1 MSSMASTSEQGSI
14 IAQMEKMMT
23 MMKDL
28 SDRLQNIEN
37 QRVRVEN
44 EGVQNHEGG
53 NQEERRGREITRYNS
68 LPRML
73 PRRFVEERVD
83 NNLSSLRME
92 MPTFNGDDEPE
103 VFLNWVDEVEDIFGL
118 HNFGEE
124 KKFKT
129 AIASLKDFAKLWWK
143 QLSRRR
149 LEDQDEP
156 IETWGELKR
165 EMRRKFVP
173 SNFYRDMRRKLQELK
188 QGNESVR
195 EFYKEMERLKTRA
208 NIQEDDETTIARI
221 LEGFNRDIR
230 RELRNQ
236 EFDDVDKLVRVAS
249 KVEDELR
256 SERGSKP
263 SVSSQW
269 DQPRRATNNSYQS
282 RTQKEYSRPSH
293 TQKEKKNNQREKE
306 KFQEGSKQK
315 VSTVTCYRCQG
326 RGHYARECPNTKKIL
341 TTGKDEREYMSANE
355 SDDEELE
362 PNGERQKDDH
372 SEEEVQED
380 DALHF
385 NCVVH
390 KALSTLVV
398 LDQEEQRENI
408 FYGKCKIPG
417 ATCSFIIDGGSCTNV
432 ISEDVVNAMK
442 IPTIQHPQP
451 YKLQWLNDDGELKVH
466 KQALISIS
474 IGKYQDDV
482 LCDVIPMHACHILLG
497 RPWQYDRDTL
507 HHGKTN
513 KYTIHKG
520 GKKYTLTPL
529 APKEVYN
536 LQVQS
541 KKLRE
546 ELAQKAK
553 EAMKET
559 TSGKQNTIA
568 HEKKQRKEGMKK
580 DTTQSSHNLLM
591 TKGEVEQALRR
602 GEGGLSDLELDNSKI
617 GHQGVLNT
625 KNSNEV
631 EREQDEE
638 QDDPGDNNQDD
649 ELTYL
654 DRLEF
659 KGNKIQ
665 RIAPAV
671 TSWTEE
677 RVKERIK
684 SEVKSGQFGRG
695 KVIPR
700 FEREEER
707 VHERIDENVQAE
719 LSDESLKKVTSVLRK
734 MADTVVE
741 FGEVMAEIG
750 NSRTGGG
757 IIKRTFE
764 NIAEMINGVSS
775 S

>member
-1 MSSMASTSEQGSI
+1 
-14 IAQMEKMMT
+14 
-23 MMKDL
+23 
-28 SDRLQNIEN
+28 
-37 QRVRVEN
+37 
-44 EGVQNHEGG
+44 
-53 NQEERRGREITRYNS
+53 
-68 LPRML
+68 ML

-188 QGNESVR
+188 QGSKSVR
-195 EFYKEMERLKTRA
+195 EFYKEMERLKARA

-293 TQKEKKNNQREKE
+293 TQEEKKNNQREKE

-362 PNGERQKDDH
+362 PIEERQKDDH

-398 LDQEEQRENI
+398 LDKEEQREKMQDSRVDAVLSLSSI
-408 FYGKCKIPG
+408 YDPE
-417 ATCSFIIDGGSCTNV
+417 
-432 ISEDVVNAMK
+432 SEREHDCNSHNYESD
-442 IPTIQHPQP
+442 I
-451 YKLQWLNDDGELKVH
+451 N
-466 KQALISIS
+466 
-474 IGKYQDDV
+474 
-482 LCDVIPMHACHILLG
+482 
-497 RPWQYDRDTL
+497 
-507 HHGKTN
+507 
-513 KYTIHKG
+513 
-520 GKKYTLTPL
+520 PL
-529 APKEVYN
+529 AVAPQARAVCFVYFVESN
-536 LQVQS
+536 SDEIAVLQIDQELTVMVQPEAHVHRGGHLAVDFRS
-541 KKLRE
+541 QTPCCYAYVARRARRDLAYTGTPHLRFVKIITFSGIAALRSE
-546 ELAQKAK
+546 K
-553 EAMKET
+553 MKE
-559 TSGKQNTIA
+559 
-568 HEKKQRKEGMKK
+568 
-580 DTTQSSHNLLM
+580 
-591 TKGEVEQALRR
+591 
-602 GEGGLSDLELDNSKI
+602 
-617 GHQGVLNT
+617 
-625 KNSNEV
+625 
-631 EREQDEE
+631 
-638 QDDPGDNNQDD
+638 
-649 ELTYL
+649 
-654 DRLEF
+654 
-659 KGNKIQ
+659 
-665 RIAPAV
+665 
-671 TSWTEE
+671 
-677 RVKERIK
+677 
-684 SEVKSGQFGRG
+684 
-695 KVIPR
+695 
-700 FEREEER
+700 
-707 VHERIDENVQAE
+707 
-719 LSDESLKKVTSVLRK
+719 
-734 MADTVVE
+734 
-741 FGEVMAEIG
+741 
-750 NSRTGGG
+750 
-757 IIKRTFE
+757 
-764 NIAEMINGVSS
+764 
-775 S
+775 

>member
-1 MSSMASTSEQGSI
+1 MSSMASTSEQDSI
-14 IAQMEKMMT
+14 IVQMEKMMT

-37 QRVRVEN
+37 QRLSVEN

-103 VFLNWVDEVEDIFGL
+103 VFLNWVDEVENIFGL

-165 EMRRKFVP
+165 EMRRTFVP

-188 QGNESVR
+188 QGSKSVR
-195 EFYKEMERLKTRA
+195 EFYKEMERLKARA

-269 DQPRRATNNSYQS
+269 DQPRRSTNNSYQS
-282 RTQKEYSRPSH
+282 RTLKEYSRPSH
-293 TQKEKKNNQREKE
+293 TQEEKKNNQREKE

-315 VSTVTCYRCQG
+315 VSNVTCYRCQG

-372 SEEEVQED
+372 SEEEFRFGEQRC
-380 DALHF
+380 LM
-385 NCVVH
+385 
-390 KALSTLVV
+390 LVV
-398 LDQEEQRENI
+398 TA
-408 FYGKCKIPG
+408 G
-417 ATCSFIIDGGSCTNV
+417 AHKDLVMRDMRRIEVETVVGWVFFISLKDSV
-432 ISEDVVNAMK
+432 KSE
-442 IPTIQHPQP
+442 
-451 YKLQWLNDDGELKVH
+451 
-466 KQALISIS
+466 
-474 IGKYQDDV
+474 
-482 LCDVIPMHACHILLG
+482 LC
-497 RPWQYDRDTL
+497 
-507 HHGKTN
+507 
-513 KYTIHKG
+513 
-520 GKKYTLTPL
+520 
-529 APKEVYN
+529 YN
-536 LQVQS
+536 L
-541 KKLRE
+541 E
-546 ELAQKAK
+546 
-553 EAMKET
+553 MKRMHMNWRD
-559 TSGKQNTIA
+559 GKNKVDCGVYLMR
-568 HEKKQRKEGMKK
+568 HMKSY
-580 DTTQSSHNLLM
+580 T
-591 TKGEVEQALRR
+591 
-602 GEGGLSDLELDNSKI
+602 GEGVVAWDCGFVK
-617 GHQGVLNT
+617 
-625 KNSNEV
+625 
-631 EREQDEE
+631 
-638 QDDPGDNNQDD
+638 GDQAA
-649 ELTYL
+649 L
-654 DRLEF
+654 DRLC
-659 KGNKIQ
+659 
-665 RIAPAV
+665 
-671 TSWTEE
+671 
-677 RVKERIK
+677 
-684 SEVKSGQFGRG
+684 
-695 KVIPR
+695 
-700 FEREEER
+700 
-707 VHERIDENVQAE
+707 
-719 LSDESLKKVTSVLRK
+719 
-734 MADTVVE
+734 
-741 FGEVMAEIG
+741 
-750 NSRTGGG
+750 
-757 IIKRTFE
+757 
-764 NIAEMINGVSS
+764 
-775 S
+775 

>member
-188 QGNESVR
+188 QGSKSVR
-195 EFYKEMERLKTRA
+195 EFYKEMERLKARA

-236 EFDDVDKLVRVAS
+236 EFDDVDKLLRVVS
-249 KVEDELR
+249 KVEDALR

-293 TQKEKKNNQREKE
+293 TQEEKKNNQREKE

-362 PNGERQKDDH
+362 PIGERQKDDH
-372 SEEEVQED
+372 SEEEVVGSW
-380 DALHF
+380 L
-385 NCVVH
+385 
-390 KALSTLVV
+390 K
-398 LDQEEQRENI
+398 
-408 FYGKCKIPG
+408 
-417 ATCSFIIDGGSCTNV
+417 FIRSSLLNKFSVAFTSSCT
-432 ISEDVVNAMK
+432 
-442 IPTIQHPQP
+442 
-451 YKLQWLNDDGELKVH
+451 G
-466 KQALISIS
+466 
-474 IGKYQDDV
+474 
-482 LCDVIPMHACHILLG
+482 
-497 RPWQYDRDTL
+497 
-507 HHGKTN
+507 
-513 KYTIHKG
+513 
-520 GKKYTLTPL
+520 
-529 APKEVYN
+529 
-536 LQVQS
+536 
-541 KKLRE
+541 
-546 ELAQKAK
+546 
-553 EAMKET
+553 
-559 TSGKQNTIA
+559 
-568 HEKKQRKEGMKK
+568 
-580 DTTQSSHNLLM
+580 
-591 TKGEVEQALRR
+591 
-602 GEGGLSDLELDNSKI
+602 
-617 GHQGVLNT
+617 
-625 KNSNEV
+625 
-631 EREQDEE
+631 
-638 QDDPGDNNQDD
+638 
-649 ELTYL
+649 
-654 DRLEF
+654 
-659 KGNKIQ
+659 
-665 RIAPAV
+665 
-671 TSWTEE
+671 
-677 RVKERIK
+677 
-684 SEVKSGQFGRG
+684 
-695 KVIPR
+695 
-700 FEREEER
+700 
-707 VHERIDENVQAE
+707 
-719 LSDESLKKVTSVLRK
+719 
-734 MADTVVE
+734 
-741 FGEVMAEIG
+741 
-750 NSRTGGG
+750 
-757 IIKRTFE
+757 
-764 NIAEMINGVSS
+764 
-775 S
+775 

>member
-1 MSSMASTSEQGSI
+1 MSSMASTSEQDSI
-14 IAQMEKMMT
+14 IVQMEKMMT

-28 SDRLQNIEN
+28 SDRLQNIKN

-173 SNFYRDMRRKLQELK
+173 SNFYHDMRRKLQELK
-188 QGNESVR
+188 QGSKSVR
-195 EFYKEMERLKTRA
+195 EFYKEMERLKARA

-269 DQPRRATNNSYQS
+269 DQPRRSTNNSYQL

-293 TQKEKKNNQREKE
+293 TQEEKKNNQREKE

-372 SEEEVQED
+372 SEEE
-380 DALHF
+380 
-385 NCVVH
+385 
-390 KALSTLVV
+390 
-398 LDQEEQRENI
+398 
-408 FYGKCKIPG
+408 
-417 ATCSFIIDGGSCTNV
+417 
-432 ISEDVVNAMK
+432 
-442 IPTIQHPQP
+442 
-451 YKLQWLNDDGELKVH
+451 
-466 KQALISIS
+466 
-474 IGKYQDDV
+474 
-482 LCDVIPMHACHILLG
+482 
-497 RPWQYDRDTL
+497 
-507 HHGKTN
+507 TN

-553 EAMKET
+553 EAMKEI

-602 GEGGLSDLELDNSKI
+602 GEGVFLLYPIDFC
-617 GHQGVLNT
+617 LN
-625 KNSNEV
+625 V
-631 EREQDEE
+631 
-638 QDDPGDNNQDD
+638 
-649 ELTYL
+649 
-654 DRLEF
+654 
-659 KGNKIQ
+659 
-665 RIAPAV
+665 
-671 TSWTEE
+671 
-677 RVKERIK
+677 IK
-684 SEVKSGQFGRG
+684 SEI
-695 KVIPR
+695 IPSDVSALLSE
-700 FEREEER
+700 FADVFPEELPKGLPP
-707 VHERIDENVQAE
+707 I
-719 LSDESLKKVTSVLRK
+719 L
-734 MADTVVE
+734 
-741 FGEVMAEIG
+741 
-750 NSRTGGG
+750 
-757 IIKRTFE
+757 
-764 NIAEMINGVSS
+764 
-775 S
+775 

>member
-1 MSSMASTSEQGSI
+1 MASTSEQGSI

-23 MMKDL
+23 MMKDI
-28 SDRLQNIEN
+28 SDMLQNIEN

-103 VFLNWVDEVEDIFGL
+103 VFLNWVDEVEDIFGF

-188 QGNESVR
+188 QGSKSVR

-293 TQKEKKNNQREKE
+293 TQEEKKNNQREKE

-315 VSTVTCYRCQG
+315 VSIVTCYRCQG

-341 TTGKDEREYMSANE
+341 TTGKDEREYMFANE

-362 PNGERQKDDH
+362 PIGERQKDDH
-372 SEEEVQED
+372 FEEEVQED

-451 YKLQWLNDDGELKVH
+451 YKLQWLNDDGELKMMCYV
-466 KQALISIS
+466 
-474 IGKYQDDV
+474 
-482 LCDVIPMHACHILLG
+482 M
-497 RPWQYDRDTL
+497 
-507 HHGKTN
+507 
-513 KYTIHKG
+513 
-520 GKKYTLTPL
+520 
-529 APKEVYN
+529 
-536 LQVQS
+536 
-541 KKLRE
+541 
-546 ELAQKAK
+546 
-553 EAMKET
+553 
-559 TSGKQNTIA
+559 
-568 HEKKQRKEGMKK
+568 
-580 DTTQSSHNLLM
+580 SSQCML
-591 TKGEVEQALRR
+591 
-602 GEGGLSDLELDNSKI
+602 
-617 GHQGVLNT
+617 
-625 KNSNEV
+625 
-631 EREQDEE
+631 
-638 QDDPGDNNQDD
+638 
-649 ELTYL
+649 
-654 DRLEF
+654 
-659 KGNKIQ
+659 
-665 RIAPAV
+665 V
-671 TSWTEE
+671 TSCLVGHGNMTETPYTMV
-677 RVKERIK
+677 RQTSTPFIR
-684 SEVKSGQFGRG
+684 EVRS
-695 KVIPR
+695 I
-700 FEREEER
+700 
-707 VHERIDENVQAE
+707 
-719 LSDESLKKVTSVLRK
+719 L
-734 MADTVVE
+734 
-741 FGEVMAEIG
+741 
-750 NSRTGGG
+750 
-757 IIKRTFE
+757 
-764 NIAEMINGVSS
+764 
-775 S
+775 